1 MMVKDR
7 ASMKLF
13 TFLLAILIL
22 TAGSPV
28 LFGNF
33 SYGAEYDKERSHWAQ
48 EYIVYCFEKEYFDCR
63 FEDFMPDESISR
75 AMLVSCLAKV
85 SERYEQQAC
94 KKGTAEFCANTES
107 KVLFSDMTGD
117 EDYADAVKW
126 AVNAGIINGIDGKFC
141 PEQAVDR
148 QTVAV
153 MLHRFINYLR
163 VDIKSDWSVLLDYA
177 DIDDISQWAVEGI
190 AYCEFSGLM
199 TGNEKGMFLPG
210 KMLTG
215 AEAAVI
221 MKRLDEYIASLKI

>member
-28 LFGNF
+28 LSGNF
-33 SYGAEYDKERSHWAQ
+33 SYGAELDKERSHWAE
-48 EYIVYCFEKEYFDCR
+48 EYIVYCFEKGYFDGAP
-63 FEDFMPDESISR
+63 EDFAPDESISR
-75 AMLVSCLAKV
+75 AELVSCLAKV

-94 KKGTAEFCANTES
+94 KKGTEDLCADTENE
-107 KVLFSDMTGD
+107 VLFSDITGD
-117 EDYADAVKW
+117 EDYADAVEW

-141 PEQAVDR
+141 PEQSADR

-153 MLHRFINYLR
+153 ILHRFMNYLR
-163 VDIKSDWSVLLDYA
+163 ADVKSDWSVLLDYA

-210 KMLTG
+210 KMLTK
-215 AEAAVI
+215 AEAAAI
-221 MKRLDEYIASLKI
+221 IKRLDTYIGQLKI